1 MVSKAEP
8 ELHFLPLGGSNEIG
22 MNLNLFAYGDQ
33 WLMVDLGITFGD
45 DTTPSLDIIMPD
57 IRFIEGKRDKLLGL
71 VLTHGHEDHIG
82 AVPYLLSRLKCPVY
96 ATPFTA
102 SLVRRKLADAN
113 LLDKV
118 ELHEVP
124 LSGDMEIGPF
134 KIDLVRLTHSIP
146 EPNGLAIT
154 TPAGVIYHTGDWKFD
169 PEPVIGAPP
178 DYARLSNL
186 GDNGVL
192 ALIGDSTNVF
202 VNGETAS
209 ESNLYADL
217 SAIFKEHTG
226 RVAMTSFASNVARL
240 ETITRAALAAD
251 RHVGLVGRSMWRIE
265 AAARENGYLSDLPP
279 FVREDE
285 IALLPARHTAI
296 ICTGSQGE
304 SRAALSRIADGSH
317 QHVSLGPGDTVV
329 FSSRKIPGNE
339 RAIQR
344 LQNRLIAGGIDII
357 TDDDRFVH
365 VSGHPS
371 RGDLTRMY
379 GLVRPQVAIP
389 VHGEQMHLIAHAA
402 LAKECQVPEA
412 IVPNNGSL
420 IRLYPGP
427 AEIIDQVP
435 SGYLALDGGRLKAL
449 NAESIRD
456 RNKLL
461 YNGSVSATVVLNAK
475 GDLLADPTVAL
486 RGIDDGEAG
495 VEASEDLIDLVI
507 DTVETMSKSAR
518 QRDQSIRQQVEQAV
532 RREIRQVYDKR
543 PLVDIHLV
551 RV

>member
-82 AVPYLLSRLKCPVY
+82 AVPYLWSRLKCPVY

-402 LAKECQVPEA
+402 LAKECQVPDA

-435 SGYLALDGGRLKAL
+435 SGYLALDSGRLKAL

>member
-1 MVSKAEP
+1 MARKAMK

-22 MNLNLFAYGDQ
+22 MNLNLFAYGDD

-57 IRFIEGKRDKLLGL
+57 IRFIEAKRDKLLGL

-82 AVPYLLSRLKCPVY
+82 AVPYLWSRLKCPIY

-102 SLVRRKLADAN
+102 SLVRRKLADVN
-113 LLDKV
+113 LLDQV
-118 ELHEVP
+118 ELNEVP
-124 LSGDMEIGPF
+124 LSGNMAIGPF
-134 KIDLVRLTHSIP
+134 NIDLVRLTHSIP
-146 EPNGLAIT
+146 EPNGLAIK
-154 TPAGVIYHTGDWKFD
+154 TPVGVIYHTGDWKFD
-169 PEPVIGAPP
+169 PDPVVGAPP
-178 DYARLSNL
+178 DFDHLRAL
-186 GDNGVL
+186 GDDGVL

-202 VNGETAS
+202 VDGDTPS
-209 ESNLYADL
+209 ESHLMAGL
-217 SAIFKEHTG
+217 SAIFKEQTG

-285 IALLPARHTAI
+285 IALLPPRHTAI

-304 SRAALSRIADGSH
+304 SRAALSRIASGSH
-317 QHVSLGPGDTVV
+317 QHVSLGAGDTVV

-344 LQNRLIAGGIDII
+344 LQNRLIAGGIEVI

-379 GLVRPQVAIP
+379 GLIRPQVAIP

-402 LAKECQVPEA
+402 LAEACQVPQSV
-412 IVPNNGSL
+412 VPKNGSL
-420 IRLYPGP
+420 IRLHPGP
-427 AEIIDQVP
+427 AEIIDHVP
-435 SGYLALDGGRLKAL
+435 AGYLALDGGRLKAL

-456 RNKLL
+456 RTKLL
-461 YNGSVSATVVLNAK
+461 HNGSVSTTVVLNATGK
-475 GDLLADPTVAL
+475 LLADPTVAL
-486 RGIDDGEAG
+486 RGIDDGDAG
-495 VEASEDLIDLVI
+495 IDASEDLIDLVI
-507 DTVETMSKSAR
+507 ETVEGMNKSAR
-518 QRDQSIRQQVEQAV
+518 QRDASIRQQVEQAV
-532 RREIRQVYDKR
+532 RREIRQIYNKR
-543 PLVDIHLV
+543 PLVDVHLV

>member
-1 MVSKAEP
+1 MVSKAAP
-8 ELHFLPLGGSNEIG
+8 ELYFLPLGGSNEIG

-82 AVPYLLSRLKCPVY
+82 AVPYLWSRLKCPVY

>member
-1 MVSKAEP
+1 MVSKAAP
-8 ELHFLPLGGSNEIG
+8 ELYFLPLGGSNEIG
-22 MNLNLFAYGDQ
+22 MNLNLFAYGDH

-82 AVPYLLSRLKCPVY
+82 AVPYLWSRLKCPVY

-339 RAIQR
+339 RAIRR

-427 AEIIDQVP
+427 AKIIDQVP

>member
-1 MVSKAEP
+1 MVSKAAP

-82 AVPYLLSRLKCPVY
+82 AVPYLWSRLKCPVY

-339 RAIQR
+339 RTIQR

>member
-1 MVSKAEP
+1 M
-8 ELHFLPLGGSNEIG
+8 
-22 MNLNLFAYGDQ
+22 
-33 WLMVDLGITFGD
+33 
-45 DTTPSLDIIMPD
+45 
-57 IRFIEGKRDKLLGL
+57 
-71 VLTHGHEDHIG
+71 
-82 AVPYLLSRLKCPVY
+82 
-96 ATPFTA
+96 
-102 SLVRRKLADAN
+102 
-113 LLDKV
+113 
-118 ELHEVP
+118 
-124 LSGDMEIGPF
+124 
-134 KIDLVRLTHSIP
+134 
-146 EPNGLAIT
+146 
-154 TPAGVIYHTGDWKFD
+154 
-169 PEPVIGAPP
+169 IGAPP

-304 SRAALSRIADGSH
+304 SRASLSRIADGSH

>member
-1 MVSKAEP
+1 MGSKAEP

-82 AVPYLLSRLKCPVY
+82 AVPYLWSRLKCPVY

-154 TPAGVIYHTGDWKFD
+154 TPVGVIYHTGDWKFD

-178 DYARLSNL
+178 DYARLSDL

-217 SAIFKEHTG
+217 SA
-226 RVAMTSFASNVARL
+226 
-240 ETITRAALAAD
+240 
-251 RHVGLVGRSMWRIE
+251 
-265 AAARENGYLSDLPP
+265 
-279 FVREDE
+279 
-285 IALLPARHTAI
+285 
-296 ICTGSQGE
+296 
-304 SRAALSRIADGSH
+304 
-317 QHVSLGPGDTVV
+317 
-329 FSSRKIPGNE
+329 
-339 RAIQR
+339 
-344 LQNRLIAGGIDII
+344 
-357 TDDDRFVH
+357 
-365 VSGHPS
+365 
-371 RGDLTRMY
+371 
-379 GLVRPQVAIP
+379 
-389 VHGEQMHLIAHAA
+389 
-402 LAKECQVPEA
+402 
-412 IVPNNGSL
+412 
-420 IRLYPGP
+420 
-427 AEIIDQVP
+427 
-435 SGYLALDGGRLKAL
+435 
-449 NAESIRD
+449 
-456 RNKLL
+456 
-461 YNGSVSATVVLNAK
+461 
-475 GDLLADPTVAL
+475 
-486 RGIDDGEAG
+486 
-495 VEASEDLIDLVI
+495 
-507 DTVETMSKSAR
+507 
-518 QRDQSIRQQVEQAV
+518 
-532 RREIRQVYDKR
+532 
-543 PLVDIHLV
+543 
-551 RV
+551 

>member
-1 MVSKAEP
+1 MVSKAAP

>member
-1 MVSKAEP
+1 MVSKAAP

-82 AVPYLLSRLKCPVY
+82 AVPYLWSRLKCPVY

-532 RREIRQVYDKR
+532 RRKIRQVYDKR

>member
-82 AVPYLLSRLKCPVY
+82 AVPYLWSRLKCPVY
-96 ATPFTA
+96 TTPFTA

-285 IALLPARHTAI
+285 IGLLPARHTAI

>member
-82 AVPYLLSRLKCPVY
+82 AVPYLWSRLKCPVY

-240 ETITRAALAAD
+240 ETITRAALADD

-495 VEASEDLIDLVI
+495 VETSEDLIDLVI

>member
-82 AVPYLLSRLKCPVY
+82 AVPYLWSRLKCPVY

-357 TDDDRFVH
+357 TDNDRFVH

>member
-1 MVSKAEP
+1 MVSKAAP
-8 ELHFLPLGGSNEIG
+8 ELHFLPLGGCNEIG

-82 AVPYLLSRLKCPVY
+82 AVPYLWSRLKCPVY

>member
-1 MVSKAEP
+1 MVSKAAP

-82 AVPYLLSRLKCPVY
+82 AVPYLWSRLKCPVY

-344 LQNRLIAGGIDII
+344 LQNHLIARGIDII

-461 YNGSVSATVVLNAK
+461 YNGSVSATVVLNPK

-495 VEASEDLIDLVI
+495 VEASEDLVDLVI

>member
-1 MVSKAEP
+1 MLSKAAP

-82 AVPYLLSRLKCPVY
+82 AVPYLWSRLKCPVY

-420 IRLYPGP
+420 IPLYPGP

>member
-1 MVSKAEP
+1 MVSKAAP
-8 ELHFLPLGGSNEIG
+8 ELHFLPLGGSSEIG

-82 AVPYLLSRLKCPVY
+82 AVPYLWSRLKCPVY

-449 NAESIRD
+449 NSESIRD

>member
-1 MVSKAEP
+1 MLSKAAP

-82 AVPYLLSRLKCPVY
+82 AVPYLWSRLKCPVY

-265 AAARENGYLSDLPP
+265 AAARENGYLTDLPP

>member
-1 MVSKAEP
+1 MLSKAAP

>member
-1 MVSKAEP
+1 MLSKAAP

-82 AVPYLLSRLKCPVY
+82 AVPYLWSRLKCPVY

>member
-82 AVPYLLSRLKCPVY
+82 AVPYLWSRLKCPVY

-118 ELHEVP
+118 ELNEVP

>member
-1 MVSKAEP
+1 
-8 ELHFLPLGGSNEIG
+8 
-22 MNLNLFAYGDQ
+22 
-33 WLMVDLGITFGD
+33 
-45 DTTPSLDIIMPD
+45 
-57 IRFIEGKRDKLLGL
+57 
-71 VLTHGHEDHIG
+71 
-82 AVPYLLSRLKCPVY
+82 
-96 ATPFTA
+96 
-102 SLVRRKLADAN
+102 
-113 LLDKV
+113 
-118 ELHEVP
+118 
-124 LSGDMEIGPF
+124 
-134 KIDLVRLTHSIP
+134 
-146 EPNGLAIT
+146 
-154 TPAGVIYHTGDWKFD
+154 
-169 PEPVIGAPP
+169 
-178 DYARLSNL
+178 
-186 GDNGVL
+186 
-192 ALIGDSTNVF
+192 
-202 VNGETAS
+202 
-209 ESNLYADL
+209 
-217 SAIFKEHTG
+217 
-226 RVAMTSFASNVARL
+226 
-240 ETITRAALAAD
+240 
-251 RHVGLVGRSMWRIE
+251 
-265 AAARENGYLSDLPP
+265 
-279 FVREDE
+279 
-285 IALLPARHTAI
+285 
-296 ICTGSQGE
+296 
-304 SRAALSRIADGSH
+304 
-317 QHVSLGPGDTVV
+317 
-329 FSSRKIPGNE
+329 
-339 RAIQR
+339 
-344 LQNRLIAGGIDII
+344 
-357 TDDDRFVH
+357 
-365 VSGHPS
+365 
-371 RGDLTRMY
+371 
-379 GLVRPQVAIP
+379 LVRPQVAIP

>member
-82 AVPYLLSRLKCPVY
+82 AVPYLWSRLKCPVY
-96 ATPFTA
+96 TTPFTA

-435 SGYLALDGGRLKAL
+435 SGYLAIDGGRLKAL